1 MSQTLKVRNIAPD
14 VTPEFLEQFFR
25 IAGPVRQ
32 VIVENQNNIQQEL
45 SKTAIIIMATN
56 KAAKRALNKLSHI
69 GLNDRKLLI
78 MTYK

>member
-1 MSQTLKVRNIAPD
+1 MNQALEVKNISPE

-32 VIVENQNNIQQEL
+32 VIVDSAQQEL

-56 KAAKRALNKLSHI
+56 KAAKRALKQLSHI
-69 GLNDRKLLI
+69 CLNDRKLII